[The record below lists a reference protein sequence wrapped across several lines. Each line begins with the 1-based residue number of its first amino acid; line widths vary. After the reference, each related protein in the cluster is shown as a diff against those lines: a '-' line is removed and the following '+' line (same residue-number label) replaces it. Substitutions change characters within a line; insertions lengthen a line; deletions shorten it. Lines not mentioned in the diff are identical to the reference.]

1 VEPYS
6 VRFKASVE
14 KDLRRIPASTR
25 RRCLERIDELRA
37 HPRPHLAAQLTGS
50 RHTYRIRVA
59 SYRIVYQ
66 IDDGERLVVVEYVR
80 HRKDAYR

>member
-14 KDLRRIPASTR
+14 KDLRRLPSRAR

-37 HPRPHLAAQLTGS
+37 TPRPRSAVQLTGS

-59 SYRIVYQ
+59 SYRVVYQ
-66 IDDGERLVVVEYVR
+66 VHDGERLVVVDYVR

>member
-14 KDLRRIPASTR
+14 KDLRRIPAGAR
-25 RRCLERIDELRA
+25 RRCLRRIDELRA
-37 HPRPHLAAQLTGS
+37 NPRPHLAARLTGS
-50 RHTYRIRVA
+50 RHTYRIRVG
-59 SYRIVYQ
+59 SHRIVYQ
-66 IDDGERLVVVEYVR
+66 IDDAERLVVVEYVR